1 MSYYSGRY
9 SDGAYY
15 GVASKSGYTTYPNGW
30 GVFSRESDNSF
41 RMTRYSGLKET
52 NSPGIYITSD
62 YTVGVGK
69 IDNDWHLSEGIITTP
84 DGVRTEVNGR

>member
-1 MSYYSGRY
+1 MSC
-9 SDGAYY
+9 
-15 GVASKSGYTTYPNGW
+15 
-30 GVFSRESDNSF
+30 
-41 RMTRYSGLKET
+41 YSGLKET

-62 YTVGVGK
+62 YTVGVEK